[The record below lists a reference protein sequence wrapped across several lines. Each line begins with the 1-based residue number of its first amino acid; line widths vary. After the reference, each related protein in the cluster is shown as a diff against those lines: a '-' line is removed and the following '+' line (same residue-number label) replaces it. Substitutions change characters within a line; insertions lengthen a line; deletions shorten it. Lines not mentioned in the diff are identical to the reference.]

1 MTRIASIT
9 AKSRRLAL
17 RSGRVPRSP
26 APARQRDPAEQAAAA
41 QRSESRFRRV
51 RDATET
57 SFLLNGGG
65 HV

>member
-9 AKSRRLAL
+9 AKSRRLTL
-17 RSGRVPRSP
+17 RSRRVSWSP
-26 APARQRDPAEQAAAA
+26 APARQRDPAEQAAAF
-41 QRSESRFRRV
+41 QRSETHFRRV

-57 SFLLNGGG
+57 SFLLNGGR